1 MGMDVETLERLNALP
16 KTIASPNMDLEG
28 LKRIPEYVR
37 RQWWDEITR
46 NENEYYTKHYA
57 QGERNEYLE
66 ANMQFAKLKLVVAF
80 AENGEEVPSHAFSD
94 AEIGFLKRL
103 DEEMV
108 YVRRSENAEELADG
122 FYARVRSGEGHGFV
136 DIVMTA
142 VKKGHKVLDEI
153 LRMHNIPDAIALAF
167 KTNYRE
173 MIARLEEAAKIYLEK
188 YGTVAVESDIESVL
202 ASARAARESAERK
215 ASSLE
220 KELEEITSR
229 ISSVERE
236 RAEIERRALELERA
250 LSEREE
256 ALKSA
261 DAERERLRRESER
274 LRAKYEAEIRKYRDE
289 IERLREDLSAVERR
303 KSELERAVA
312 KSDEELRR
320 KEEELKR
327 LSEVSERM
335 RAEIS
340 ELKEQ
345 SEEIERKSKELD
357 ALLKSLRDEDVR
369 SYAITPEEAR
379 KMELDFVKSVFE
391 RLEELPHPDGK
402 WRKIEVFDDFQR
414 IFAELRSLRKISLSD
429 IERFPRGA
437 GVRALRGFWKKFAF
451 EARVLSHYKDMLLNG
466 FDARKVSLAE
476 IMPFIESLKEE
487 KKVLALA
494 STTGFTDKVVEEVRK
509 SPYPIILVDLKSGE
523 IVYNTLNVDLK
534 PFLYYVQVR
543 R

>member
-1 MGMDVETLERLNALP
+1 MGMDVEMLERLNALP
-16 KTIASPNMDLEG
+16 KTIASPNMDLG
-28 LKRIPEYVR
+28 RLKRIPEYVR

-46 NENEYYTKHYA
+46 NESEYYTKHYA
-57 QGERNEYLE
+57 KGERNEYLE
-66 ANMQFAKLKLVVAF
+66 ANMQFAKLKLVIAF

-94 AEIGFLKRL
+94 AEMGFLKRL

-108 YVRRSENAEELADG
+108 YVRRSENAEELADS
-122 FYARVRSGEGHGFV
+122 FYARARSGEGHGFV
-136 DIVMTA
+136 DIVTTA
-142 VKKGHKVLDEI
+142 VKEEHEVLDEI
-153 LRMHNIPDAIALAF
+153 LHNIPDDAIALAF
-167 KTNYRE
+167 KINYQE
-173 MIARLEEAAKIYLEK
+173 MIARLEEAAKIYLKK
-188 YGTVAVESDIESVL
+188 YRPVTVKSDIESVL
-202 ASARAARESAERK
+202 ASARAARESAERR

-236 RAEIERRALELERA
+236 RAEIERRALELERE

-274 LRAKYEAEIRKYRDE
+274 LRAKYEAEIREYKDK
-289 IERLREDLSAVERR
+289 IERLREDLSAVERK
-303 KSELERAVA
+303 KSELEQAVA
-312 KSDEELRR
+312 RSDEELRK

-345 SEEIERKSKELD
+345 SEEIERKSRELD
-357 ALLKSLRDEDVR
+357 ALLRSLRDEDVR

-414 IFAELRSLRKISLSD
+414 IFAELHRLRKISLSD

-437 GVRALRGFWKKFAF
+437 GVRALRGFWKKFSF

-494 STTGFTDKVVEEVRK
+494 STTGFTDKVIEEVRK